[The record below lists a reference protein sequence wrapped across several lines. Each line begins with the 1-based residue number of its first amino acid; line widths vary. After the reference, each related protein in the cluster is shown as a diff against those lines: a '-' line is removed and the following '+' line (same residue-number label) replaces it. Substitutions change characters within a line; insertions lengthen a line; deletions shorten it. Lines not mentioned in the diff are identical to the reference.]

1 MDRFAHYEEGIP
13 SDRKNQ
19 KKIKGIVCD
28 VKNCVWHD
36 GISHCTA
43 GQIAIGPSYATSC
56 TDTVCATFRQK
67 ML

>member
-1 MDRFAHYEEGIP
+1 MDRFAHYEEGVS

-43 GQIAIGPSYATSC
+43 G
-56 TDTVCATFRQK
+56 
-67 ML
+67 